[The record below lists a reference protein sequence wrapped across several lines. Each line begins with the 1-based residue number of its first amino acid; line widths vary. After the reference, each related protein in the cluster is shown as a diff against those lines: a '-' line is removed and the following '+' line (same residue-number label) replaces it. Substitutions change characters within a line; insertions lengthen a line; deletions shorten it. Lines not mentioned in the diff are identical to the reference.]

1 MIPSTWDMAV
11 EKLKENRFILK
22 EFFEMPQDY
31 ISL

>member
-22 EFFEMPQDY
+22 EFFEMPQD
-31 ISL
+31 